1 MLDFVKKLFGFRSE
15 TPQPTAP
22 YKIEPQLNSDNNIIK
37 VDVGNLQPEQAV
49 QEVEEVVEKVKKK
62 RTKKATV
69 KSEENVE
76 VKKPKKTSK
85 TK

>member
-1 MLDFVKKLFGFRSE
+1 MLDFVKKLFGFSTSKPTE
-15 TPQPTAP
+15 PQAP
-22 YKIEPQLNSDNNIIK
+22 YKIEPQLNPDSNVIK

-49 QEVEEVVEKVKKK
+49 QEVEKVVEKVKKE

-76 VKKPKKTSK
+76 VKKKKKPSK
-85 TK
+85 